1 MKVRILDMK
10 DSPRAAHFA
19 YFQAMANPYVGVTQE
34 VEITALMEAR
44 RKAALPFF
52 LSFLYCVGRA
62 ANSVAELRRR
72 IVDGNVVEFE
82 TCDTSHTVMRAD
94 GTYSY
99 CRLSCMEPFERFLPE
114 AILRHEQAKTHACLE
129 DGEDASSLL
138 FISSLPWLRYTALQ
152 QPTPVPADSNPRITW
167 GKYGME
173 GGRTSLP
180 VTLLAHHALVDG
192 VHIAA
197 FYDALEAEMNRFAK
211 ERGEEWEKRD
221 AGV

>member
-1 MKVRILDMK
+1 
-10 DSPRAAHFA
+10 
-19 YFQAMANPYVGVTQE
+19 
-34 VEITALMEAR
+34 
-44 RKAALPFF
+44 
-52 LSFLYCVGRA
+52 
-62 ANSVAELRRR
+62 
-72 IVDGNVVEFE
+72 
-82 TCDTSHTVMRAD
+82 
-94 GTYSY
+94 
-99 CRLSCMEPFERFLPE
+99 MEPFERFLPE